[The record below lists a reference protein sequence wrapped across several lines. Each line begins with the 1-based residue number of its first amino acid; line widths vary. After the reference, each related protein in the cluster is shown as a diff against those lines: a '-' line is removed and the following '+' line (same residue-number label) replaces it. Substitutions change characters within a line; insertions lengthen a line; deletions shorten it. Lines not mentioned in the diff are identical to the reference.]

1 MPTKLKSQGRLL
13 RSAILRETI
22 LTLAFYR
29 RFIFPTESGQPNV
42 EAKQKKFLNKSSVSS
57 VQNDMNLDSDQS
69 SDMNSNA
76 NRIALVFKNLRHSV
90 ARLVKWTLL
99 LVMLYFLIALISLIP
114 VNSDFVPTENGIKIY
129 IYSGEFHSDL
139 ILPIAA
145 GNIDWRTVFP
155 SDHFR
160 SPTDR
165 SPTDWA
171 SHIAFGWGDREF
183 YLNTPS
189 WRDLKISTAANALL
203 IPSTTVMHVSLMGK
217 PLAHPKLRSTTI
229 SEDQFRELTLF
240 VQSSFAERNNP
251 NQGRIKANAYGQIEA
266 LDITTFFRPVTVG
279 SAML

>member
-1 MPTKLKSQGRLL
+1 MK
-13 RSAILRETI
+13 
-22 LTLAFYR
+22 
-29 RFIFPTESGQPNV
+29 
-42 EAKQKKFLNKSSVSS
+42 
-57 VQNDMNLDSDQS
+57 LDSDQS

-76 NRIALVFKNLRHSV
+76 NRIAPVFKKLRRFV

-99 LVMLYFLIALISLIP
+99 LVMLYFLIALIGLIP

-139 ILPIAA
+139 ILPVAA
-145 GNIDWRTVFP
+145 GNIDWRAVFP
-155 SDHFR
+155 SDHF
-160 SPTDR
+160 R

-203 IPSTTVMHVSLMGK
+203 IPSTTVMHVSLMGE

-251 NQGRIKANAYGQIEA
+251 NQGRIKANAYGQFDAFYRGAGHYHIFQTCNCWVGNA
-266 LDITTFFRPVTVG
+266 LKKAKVKTGWFTPFPQTPALYLD
-279 SAML
+279 